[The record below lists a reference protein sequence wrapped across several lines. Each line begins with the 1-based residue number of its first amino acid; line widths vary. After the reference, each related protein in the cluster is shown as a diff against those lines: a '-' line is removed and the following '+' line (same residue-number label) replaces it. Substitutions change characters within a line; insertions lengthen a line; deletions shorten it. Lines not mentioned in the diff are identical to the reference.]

1 MDHGLGISCVL
12 ARPSLA
18 PYPAAE
24 MNSDQLKAI
33 LASPSYRLAEDDG
46 DFLESD
52 HARAFRL
59 ALEFHRTDTYL
70 RAYGIES
77 TVVAFGSARVPPPE
91 SPDASE
97 LHKHYYAEAR
107 RFAFDVSRG
116 ALHSPGCH
124 RLVIATGGGPGL
136 MEAAN
141 RGAADAGAP
150 TVGFN
155 IRLPHEQFPNP
166 YITPG
171 LAFQFRYFALRK
183 MHFMFRARALVA
195 LPGGFGTLDEVYE
208 ALNLVSTRTIS
219 PIPIVLVG
227 RDYWHRVVPL
237 DFLVSEGFI
246 AEADRNLVHYAEDGA
261 AAARYVLEH
270 CGCDAT
276 EARDAR

>member
-1 MDHGLGISCVL
+1 
-12 ARPSLA
+12 
-18 PYPAAE
+18 
-24 MNSDQLKAI
+24 MNPDRLKEI

-52 HARAFRL
+52 HARAMRL
-59 ALEFHRTDTYL
+59 ALEFHRADTYL

-77 TVVAFGSARVPPPE
+77 TVVVFGSARVPSPE
-91 SPDASE
+91 SEGASDE
-97 LHKHYYAEAR
+97 QRRYYEEAR
-107 RFAFDVSRG
+107 RFGYEMSRG
-116 ALHSPGCH
+116 ALHTPGCH

-141 RGAADAGAP
+141 RGASEAGAP
-150 TVGFN
+150 TIGFN

-171 LAFQFRYFALRK
+171 LAFRFRYFALRK

-208 ALNLVSTRTIS
+208 ALNLVATRTIA

-227 RDYWHRVVPL
+227 KDYWRRVAPL
-237 DFLVSEGFI
+237 DLLASEGYI
-246 AEADRNLVHYAEDGA
+246 SSVDRDLVHYAESGA
-261 AAARYVLEH
+261 EAARYLLER
-270 CGCDAT
+270 CGCEDGPT
-276 EARDAR
+276 PQ